1 MPTVSL
7 AGYTR
12 ISVDE
17 ELDRDNTSIENQ
29 KLIITDYVASHFPGA
44 KLTFF
49 EDRDRSG
56 YTFEQR
62 EGYQKMRKG
71 LMSGDYDILIVKD
84 FSRFAR
90 RNSKGLVELEDLRD
104 AGVRIISIGDAIDY
118 PTYDDWMSIQF
129 RFLINEMPVTDA
141 SKKVKSVISNRQN
154 IGRWICAVPYG
165 YVITNTKKM
174 TFEIDEPSA
183 EVVREIFELYKQ
195 GWGYKKIA
203 GHLTEQ
209 HIPTPRTVFKNRKEE
224 AGEECRYNTK
234 NKWSIQSVSGILTND
249 FYIGT
254 LRQHK
259 YKRRKINGSDVELD
273 KSEHIVFENNHP
285 PIVDYRTFATVQEQ
299 IKLRSKEHYRGVK
312 KYPNVYSGFLVCGD
326 CGSPMFSMSRPDL
339 APAYVCGEYHTR
351 GKKGCTSHHVRV
363 DFLDSLLK
371 RYLRRVRENAG
382 DMFEKLNVMLQGE
395 ASDIWGNTETAEMLR
410 AQIERANEEVR
421 EYVKQKARDTIK
433 NPDQAKIV
441 ADAYDRLIEETSN
454 YILGLQNQL
463 ELVANKRNAVIEA
476 NRTAMTAIEVFDR
489 ILNKESLDRED
500 LSLLVEKIYV
510 YEDHIDV
517 QLKADIDALLG
528 LGGKEGAVN
537 FNGDAVKPVTLIL
550 KTKNQKDKVY
560 SVRVI
565 SDGDPLEIFTDRD
578 ELMLKKYSPIATLER
593 FSEGTTRSLND
604 LSGYLAVICDTD
616 EVLYA
621 AGEGRKEFAK
631 KHISEELGRILRDRR
646 SYVANLSEGDS
657 IVPLTEDAAAAVT
670 AQVIVPIVAGGDCL
684 GAVSLVSMQAGER
697 MEQGALKLCRLT
709 ADILA
714 NQFD

>member
-1 MPTVSL
+1 MEEFSGVCQCLL
-7 AGYTR
+7 ARKAAARDVILKVCPDRLHTILPGVVLMEQVCNALNCKVLY
-12 ISVDE
+12 IS
-17 ELDRDNTSIENQ
+17 
-29 KLIITDYVASHFPGA
+29 G
-44 KLTFF
+44 
-49 EDRDRSG
+49 
-56 YTFEQR
+56 
-62 EGYQKMRKG
+62 
-71 LMSGDYDILIVKD
+71 
-84 FSRFAR
+84 
-90 RNSKGLVELEDLRD
+90 
-104 AGVRIISIGDAIDY
+104 
-118 PTYDDWMSIQF
+118 
-129 RFLINEMPVTDA
+129 
-141 SKKVKSVISNRQN
+141 
-154 IGRWICAVPYG
+154 
-165 YVITNTKKM
+165 
-174 TFEIDEPSA
+174 
-183 EVVREIFELYKQ
+183 
-195 GWGYKKIA
+195 
-203 GHLTEQ
+203 
-209 HIPTPRTVFKNRKEE
+209 EE
-224 AGEECRYNTK
+224 A
-234 NKWSIQSVSGILTND
+234 
-249 FYIGT
+249 
-254 LRQHK
+254 
-259 YKRRKINGSDVELD
+259 
-273 KSEHIVFENNHP
+273 
-285 PIVDYRTFATVQEQ
+285 AEQ

-351 GKKGCTSHHVRV
+351 GKKDCTSHHVRV

-371 RYLRRVRENAG
+371 RYLQRVRENAG

-395 ASDIWGNTETAEMLR
+395 ASDIRGNTETAEMLR

-565 SDGDPLEIFTDRD
+565 GDGDPLEIFTDRD

-604 LSGYLAVICDTD
+604 LSGYLFERLSRRHLRHRRGALRGGRRAERVRQKAHFRRARPHPARQAQLCRQPFGRGQHRSPHRRRRRGGDG
-616 EVLYA
+616 
-621 AGEGRKEFAK
+621 AGHRAHRGGR
-631 KHISEELGRILRDRR
+631 R
-646 SYVANLSEGDS
+646 LSGGG
-657 IVPLTEDAAAAVT
+657 IARVH
-670 AQVIVPIVAGGDCL
+670 AGGRAHGTR
-684 GAVSLVSMQAGER
+684 GAQAVPPDGGHPRQPVRLSQKTGAPRGLRCALRPFYPWLRCALRPSFYILYKER
-697 MEQGALKLCRLT
+697 KTAAFGWSCRRAGISFFIILKKRNT
-709 ADILA
+709 GFWGGRRAY
-714 NQFD
+714 F

>member
-273 KSEHIVFENNHP
+273 KGEHIVFENNHP

-395 ASDIWGNTETAEMLR
+395 ASDIRGNTETAEMLR

-463 ELVANKRNAVIEA
+463 ELVANKRIAVIEA

-537 FNGDAVKPVTLIL
+537 FNGDAVKPVTLTL

>member
-1 MPTVSL
+1 MPTLML
-7 AGYTR
+7 AGYAR

-29 KLIITDYVASHFPGA
+29 KLIITEYVAQHFPGA

-62 EGYQKMRKG
+62 EGYQAMRRG
-71 LMSGDYDILIVKD
+71 LMNGEYDILIVKD

-174 TFEIDEPSA
+174 IFEIDEPSA

-371 RYLRRVRENAG
+371 RYLQRVRENAG

-395 ASDIWGNTETAEMLR
+395 ASDIRGNTETAEMLR

-528 LGGKEGAVN
+528 LDGKEGVVN
-537 FNGDAVKPVTLIL
+537 FNGGAVKPVTLIL

>member
-29 KLIITDYVASHFPGA
+29 KLIITDYVAAHFPGA

-203 GHLTEQ
+203 GHLTEK

-299 IKLRSKEHYRGVK
+299 IKLRAKEHYRGVK

-371 RYLRRVRENAG
+371 RYLQRVRDNAS
-382 DMFEKLNVMLQGE
+382 DMFERLTVIAKGE
-395 ASDIWGNTETAEMLR
+395 ASDIQGNTDTAEMLR
-410 AQIERANEEVR
+410 GQIEKANEEVR
-421 EYVKQKARDTIK
+421 EYVRQKARDTIK

-441 ADAYDRLIEETSN
+441 ADAYDQLIEETSN

-528 LGGKEGAVN
+528 LDGKEGVVN
-537 FNGDAVKPVTLIL
+537 FNGGAVKPVTLTL

-578 ELMLKKYSPIATLER
+578 ELMLKKYSPIATLEK
-593 FSEGTTRSLND
+593 FSEGTTKSLND

-631 KHISEELGRILRDRR
+631 KHISDELGRIMRDRR
-646 SYVANLSEGDS
+646 SYIANLAEGGD
-657 IVPLTEDAAAAVT
+657 IVPLTEDAAADVT
-670 AQVIVPIVAGGDCL
+670 AQIIVPIVAGGDCL
-684 GAVSLVSMQAGER
+684 GAVSLVSMQEGAK
-697 MEQGALKLCRLT
+697 METGAVKLCRLT

>member
-273 KSEHIVFENNHP
+273 KGEHIVFENNHP

>member
-7 AGYTR
+7 AGYAR

-29 KLIITDYVASHFPGA
+29 KLIITEYVAKNFPGA

-71 LMSGDYDILIVKD
+71 LMSGEYDILIVKD

-104 AGVRIISIGDAIDY
+104 AGVRIISIGDMIDY

-141 SKKVKSVISNRQN
+141 SKKVRSVITNRQN
-154 IGRWICAVPYG
+154 SGRWICSVPYG
-165 YVITNTKKM
+165 YVITNSKKM

-203 GHLTEQ
+203 GYLTEK
-209 HIPTPRTVFKNRKEE
+209 HIPTPRTVFKSRKEE

-259 YKRRKINGSDVELD
+259 YKRRKINGSDVVLD

-299 IKLRSKEHYRGVK
+299 IKLRSKENYRGVK

-339 APAYVCGEYHTR
+339 APAYVCGEYHVR

-371 RYLRRVRENAG
+371 RYLQRVRENAG
-382 DMFEKLNVMLQGE
+382 DMFDRLNVILKGE
-395 ASDIWGNTETAEMLR
+395 ASDIQGNTDTAEMLR
-410 AQIERANEEVR
+410 IQIERANEEVR
-421 EYVKQKARDTIK
+421 EYVRQKARDTIK

-441 ADAYDRLIEETSN
+441 ADAYDQLIEETSN

-489 ILNKESLDRED
+489 ILKKESLDRED
-500 LSLLVEKIYV
+500 LSLLIEKIYV

-517 QLKADIDALLG
+517 HLKADIDALLN
-528 LGGKEGAVN
+528 LNAKEGVVN
-537 FNGDAVKPVTLIL
+537 FNGGTVKQVTLTL
-550 KTKNQKDKVY
+550 NTKNQKAKVY

-578 ELMLKKYSPIATLER
+578 ELMLKKYSPIATLEK
-593 FSEGTTRSLND
+593 FSEGTTKSLND
-604 LSGYLAVICDTD
+604 LSGCLAVICDTD
-616 EVLYA
+616 EILYA
-621 AGEGRKEFAK
+621 SGDGRKEFAK
-631 KHISEELGRILRDRR
+631 KQISRQLEHVMKERR
-646 SYVANLSEGDS
+646 SYVANLAEGGD
-657 IVPLTEDAAAAVT
+657 IIPLTENSSLNVT
-670 AQVIVPIVAGGDCL
+670 AQIIVPIVAGGDCL
-684 GAVSLVSMQAGER
+684 GAVSLLSAEEGAK
-697 MEQGALKLCRLT
+697 MESGSVNLCRLT

-714 NQFD
+714 SRFD

>member
-273 KSEHIVFENNHP
+273 KGEHIVFENNHP

-395 ASDIWGNTETAEMLR
+395 ASDIRGNTETAEMLR